1 MSEKFY
7 VNTIG
12 AVSANKLSEA
22 VSLGKELAKE
32 SKAAGSAR
40 ASVGTMMT
48 GNHAGSVVFQQFFH
62 SLDDFSN
69 VMDAFATSSTYGK
82 IMDTGLRVTMR
93 NVAKFCDVPF
103 SGPTNPQRKYVVLTR
118 AKSHIPQSDIMGLM
132 AQAAPLFEENGAQTF
147 RFAQLMTG
155 NNAGDFLLGVGYPSM
170 AEIEATYDA
179 IGSSLI
185 ASSIYEALDVNVRTI
200 IKVQSTAV

>member
-1 MSEKFY
+1 M
-7 VNTIG
+7 
-12 AVSANKLSEA
+12 
-22 VSLGKELAKE
+22 
-32 SKAAGSAR
+32 
-40 ASVGTMMT
+40 
-48 GNHAGSVVFQQFFH
+48 
-62 SLDDFSN
+62 
-69 VMDAFATSSTYGK
+69 
-82 IMDTGLRVTMR
+82 
-93 NVAKFCDVPF
+93 
-103 SGPTNPQRKYVVLTR
+103 
-118 AKSHIPQSDIMGLM
+118 M

-155 NNAGDFLLGVGYPSM
+155 SNAGDFLLGVGYPSM

>member
-48 GNHAGSVVFQQFFH
+48 AITLEALSFN
-62 SLDDFSN
+62 N
-69 VMDAFATSSTYGK
+69 SS
-82 IMDTGLRVTMR
+82 
-93 NVAKFCDVPF
+93 
-103 SGPTNPQRKYVVLTR
+103 
-118 AKSHIPQSDIMGLM
+118 IP
-132 AQAAPLFEENGAQTF
+132 
-147 RFAQLMTG
+147 LMT
-155 NNAGDFLLGVGYPSM
+155 FQM
-170 AEIEATYDA
+170 
-179 IGSSLI
+179 
-185 ASSIYEALDVNVRTI
+185 
-200 IKVQSTAV
+200 

>member
-93 NVAKFCDVPF
+93 NIAKFCDVPF
-103 SGPTNPQRKYVVLTR
+103 SGPTNPQRKYVVLT
-118 AKSHIPQSDIMGLM
+118 L
-132 AQAAPLFEENGAQTF
+132 
-147 RFAQLMTG
+147 
-155 NNAGDFLLGVGYPSM
+155 
-170 AEIEATYDA
+170 
-179 IGSSLI
+179 SLI
-185 ASSIYEALDVNVRTI
+185 HISEPTRPY
-200 IKVQSTAV
+200 